1 MYYLIKNDIRNF
13 NSYGIVR
20 FIQSSPDN
28 EYYLVEDAYDKDI
41 ISWYLYEDLLP
52 SMYEKDKLSPL
63 VECQLVGTEL
73 MNLIN

>member
-20 FIQSSPDN
+20 FIDASPN
-28 EYYLVEDAYDKDI
+28 NLYYLVEDVYDKDI
-41 ISWYLYEDLLP
+41 IAWYMYKDLLP

-63 VECQLVGTEL
+63 VECQLVGKEL
-73 MNLIN
+73 MDMIN

>member
-41 ISWYLYEDLLP
+41 ISWYSYEDLLP

-63 VECQLVGTEL
+63 VECQLIGKDL